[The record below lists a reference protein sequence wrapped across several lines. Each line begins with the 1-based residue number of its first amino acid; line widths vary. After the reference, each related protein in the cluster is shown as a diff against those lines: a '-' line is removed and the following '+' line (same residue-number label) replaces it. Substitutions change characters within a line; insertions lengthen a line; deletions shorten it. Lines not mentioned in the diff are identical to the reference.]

1 MNEGCTDIAQGM
13 VDTDSV
19 SRDEDAM
26 IGSPISSP
34 GITVTLGGVDIVLR
48 YLSVLSEPGT

>member
-34 GITVTLGGVDIVLR
+34 GITVTLGCVDIVLR
-48 YLSVLSEPGT
+48 YLSVLSEP